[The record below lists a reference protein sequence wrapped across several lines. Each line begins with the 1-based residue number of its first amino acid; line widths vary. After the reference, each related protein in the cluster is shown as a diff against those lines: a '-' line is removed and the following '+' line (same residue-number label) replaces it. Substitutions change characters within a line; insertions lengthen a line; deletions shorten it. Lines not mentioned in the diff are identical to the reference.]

1 MLRLGAIRGLG
12 NFREAG
18 LRLRGSEIVRSFHA
32 SVIVEG
38 RNKKKNQVVR
48 LKKWKPHI
56 FNRENEN
63 AKRLELR
70 EKIAGLNRS
79 TPKVSKTLTRIAYND
94 TWFLR
99 NPLMFLFTTGNAG
112 YWGYSAYYMSTLSE
126 SDLIFSPVWTYAM
139 AGLSSAMFFV
149 CLWVN
154 YRTVSRITIS
164 GVDGGKMKFETLYP
178 FGVGM
183 RVQNVSTGILK
194 KRDDNAWMIFTTA
207 SPYGYYL
214 LRRKKGYPDEQLM
227 QLLNKG
233 GAHVM
238 AHSLR
243 RAFPEANGLLRSR
256 KVDQSAP
263 VKS

>member
-1 MLRLGAIRGLG
+1 
-12 NFREAG
+12 
-18 LRLRGSEIVRSFHA
+18 
-32 SVIVEG
+32 
-38 RNKKKNQVVR
+38 
-48 LKKWKPHI
+48 
-56 FNRENEN
+56 
-63 AKRLELR
+63 
-70 EKIAGLNRS
+70 
-79 TPKVSKTLTRIAYND
+79 
-94 TWFLR
+94 
-99 NPLMFLFTTGNAG
+99 MFLFSTGNLG

-126 SDLIFSPVWTYAM
+126 SDLIFSPMWTYAM
-139 AGLSSAMFFV
+139 AGLSSAMFCV

-154 YRTVSRITIS
+154 NRTVSRITIS

-194 KRDDNAWMIFTTA
+194 KRDENSWLIFTTA

-243 RAFPEANGLLRSR
+243 RAFPEANGLLRSS
-256 KVDQSAP
+256 KVER
-263 VKS
+263 